1 MLGHVVGGSVIVE
14 SDVIVGELL
23 SVHFGIL
30 GMEAFAEQCR
40 KCGRR
45 WDGRLAR
52 RCAPLARSVG
62 GASSRSRIRESLSAQ
77 QRASSA
83 GPALCRRHPSRLRQ
97 FSRECGTDRCSRGFP
112 ARGDAGCTAPKHI
125 RLFAVRE
132 DCYDLPFAPSS
143 NPARKA
149 GERQAE
155 AVEFRRSRAARR
167 GGRTR
172 LFAW

>member
-1 MLGHVVGGSVIVE
+1 MNFDGGVKVEMLGHVVGGSVIVE

-97 FSRECGTDRCSRGFP
+97 FSRECGTDRCSRGFRQGGMRV
-112 ARGDAGCTAPKHI
+112 AL
-125 RLFAVRE
+125 RLSISVYLRCVKIAMTFHSH
-132 DCYDLPFAPSS
+132 LP
-143 NPARKA
+143 
-149 GERQAE
+149 
-155 AVEFRRSRAARR
+155 
-167 GGRTR
+167 RTR
-172 LFAW
+172 QEKPAKDKP